1 MQKIIPWLLSA
12 ILSILLGAVA
22 LYYKNE
28 LTQRD
33 LEIQSLKT
41 AAAQTL
47 AEATAKLK
55 AADDRVAK
63 TDASAAE
70 RIAAADAAAKATEAL
85 AAARMKETSD
95 QAAAK
100 IQETNDQARVRV
112 ETLEAE
118 ARNKLQAANLPE
130 ATVDVTFRKAVM
142 SNGSVA
148 LFRNTSQVS
157 TPFAIVAV
165 RPATNQSRKFT
176 PVLDG
181 GRITEIGEREGW
193 AFLPGDVVR
202 VVQPGHKPRD
212 FNLK

>member
-1 MQKIIPWLLSA
+1 MQKIIPWLFAA
-12 ILSILLGAVA
+12 ILSVVLGAVTV
-22 LYYKNE
+22 YYKNE
-28 LTQRD
+28 LTQKD
-33 LEIQSLKT
+33 AEIQSLKV

-47 AEATAKLK
+47 ADATAKLK
-55 AADDRVAK
+55 AAHDRVAK

-85 AAARMKETSD
+85 AAARMKETFD

-100 IQETNDQARVRV
+100 IQETNDQAKARM
-112 ETLEAE
+112 ETLETE
-118 ARNKLQAANLPE
+118 ARNKLLAANQPE
-130 ATVDVTFRKAVM
+130 ATIDVTFRKAVV

-157 TPFAIVAV
+157 TPFTIVAA
-165 RPATNQSRKFT
+165 RPATSQSRKFT
-176 PVLDG
+176 PVLDS
-181 GRITEIGEREGW
+181 GRMIEIGEREGW

-212 FNLK
+212 FSLK

>member
-12 ILSILLGAVA
+12 FLSIILGGVA
-22 LYYKNE
+22 LHYKNE

-33 LEIQSLKT
+33 SEIQSLKA
-41 AAAQTL
+41 AAAQSL

-55 AADDRVAK
+55 MADELVAK

-70 RIAAADAAAKATEAL
+70 QIAAANAAAKAMEAL
-85 AAARMKETSD
+85 AAAKIKETSD
-95 QAAAK
+95 QAASR
-100 IQETNDQARVRV
+100 IQETNDQARVRM
-112 ETLEAE
+112 EALEAE

-130 ATVDVTFRKAVM
+130 ATLEVTFRKAVM

-148 LFRNTSQVS
+148 QFRNTSQVS
-157 TPFAIVAV
+157 APFTIVAA
-165 RPATNQSRKFT
+165 RPSTNQSRRFT
-176 PVLDG
+176 LVLDG
-181 GRITEIGEREGW
+181 GRTTEIGEREGW
-193 AFLPGDVVR
+193 AFLPGDLVR